1 VTRSSTISKWGVK
14 NKDDPYRD
22 EKLLVL
28 ESATNPFSSKWQ
40 HVLPNDGLKQK
51 MSNSEFHV
59 VCKLQLLIPLVK
71 GGTCVECGRI
81 ADPMGYHNVTC
92 IGSCNANHERHQI
105 VVRAYNDLAV
115 VAGLHPV
122 MDAPVKCLG
131 VTNGIVRPADL
142 LVDGDNNVRMCVDVT
157 VVSPFLA
164 SASRPFQ
171 VGKAATDAETKKYKK
186 NLEPC
191 ELSSY
196 DFMACAADVLG
207 VIPVTSYSFIRRLAR
222 AYSARSG
229 KSYADCLSICCR
241 RICFSIRLGV
251 ARQLAASKMFLDNL
265 FVDTLIVED

>member
-1 VTRSSTISKWGVK
+1 M
-14 NKDDPYRD
+14 
-22 EKLLVL
+22 
-28 ESATNPFSSKWQ
+28 
-40 HVLPNDGLKQK
+40 LPNSGLQQI
-51 MSNSEFHV
+51 MTDREFHTI
-59 VCKLQLLIPLVK
+59 CKIQLLIPIVA
-71 GGTCVECGRI
+71 GGTCVECGNI

-92 IGSCNANHERHQI
+92 RGTCNANHERHQT

-131 VTNGIVRPADL
+131 MKNGRVRPADL
-142 LVDGDNNVRMCVDVT
+142 LVDGDNNGRMCLDIT

-164 SASRPFQ
+164 AASRPFQ
-171 VGKAATDAETKKYKK
+171 VGKAAIDAEKRKYIK

-191 ELSSY
+191 ESASY

-207 VIPVTSYSFIRRLAR
+207 VIPVTSYSFIKRLAK

-229 KSYADCLSICCR
+229 KPYADCLSICSR

-251 ARQLAASKMFLDNL
+251 ARQLTASKMFLDNL
-265 FVDTLIVED
+265 FVDTLCVGD